1 MKDLLFKNL
10 GLKIFS
16 LLFSMVLWFYITT
29 EKESELGFLVKLSVR
44 NIPKDMELVGKR
56 VDRVTVWVYGLRRYL
71 MRISPDE
78 IVVPVD
84 LKNAKEGVIIYPI
97 NLEVI
102 KVPPEVSVTRV
113 SPSTIRFQLERVI
126 GKKVKVVPEL
136 KGKLALGYD
145 IESMDEQP
153 DFVNVKGKRSII
165 ENLNTV
171 YTYPIDIN
179 GLSQNL
185 KFEVPIDEERSKI
198 KVEEGEKMVRV
209 DIKVKER
216 IIEKTF
222 TEVPVSVED
231 LDQSTI
237 AVITPDKATLKL
249 KGPEAVLVN
258 LNNKGEN
265 IKVVLDIKKLNSN
278 KTVRRKAKVIL
289 PDKIILL
296 KLEPEW
302 FKIHVEEEE

>member
-126 GKKVKVVPEL
+126 GKKAKVVPEL

-258 LNNKGEN
+258 LNKDEN

>member
-44 NIPKDMELVGKR
+44 NIPKDMELVGKG

-102 KVPPEVSVTRV
+102 KVPHEVSVTRV

-136 KGKLALGYD
+136 KGKLAIGYD

-198 KVEEGEKMVRV
+198 KVEEGEKMVMV

-258 LNNKGEN
+258 LNKDEN

>member
-1 MKDLLFKNL
+1 VKDLLFKNL

-16 LLFSMVLWFYITT
+16 LLFSVVLWFYITT
-29 EKESELGFLVKLSVR
+29 EKDSELGLLVKLSTR
-44 NIPKDMELVGKR
+44 NIPKDMELVGKK
-56 VDRVTVWVYGLRRYL
+56 VDRVTVWVYGLRRHL
-71 MRISPDE
+71 MTISPDE

-113 SPSTIRFQLERVI
+113 SPATVRFQLERVI

-136 KGKLALGYD
+136 KGKLAIGYE
-145 IESMDEQP
+145 IESVHEQP
-153 DFVNVKGKRSII
+153 DSINVKGKRSII

-171 YTYPIDIN
+171 STYPIDIN

-185 KFEVPIDEERSKI
+185 KFEVPVDEERSKI
-198 KVEEGEKMVRV
+198 KVDDWGKMVRV
-209 DIKVKER
+209 EIKLKER

-222 TEVPVSVED
+222 TDVPVAADNLEETVE
-231 LDQSTI
+231 S
-237 AVITPDKATLKL
+237 VITPDKAALKL
-249 KGPEAVLVN
+249 RGPEAILAN
-258 LNNKGEN
+258 LNKDED
-265 IKVVLDIKKLNSN
+265 IKVLLDIKKLDFN
-278 KTVRRKAKVIL
+278 KTVKKKAKVIL
-289 PDKIILL
+289 PEKIILL

-302 FKIHVEEEE
+302 YNIRLEEEE